1 MAINLKFRILLM
13 IVGSNFLYGNCH
25 KENCK
30 MATYNFKLGVK
41 ATPNLDSLY
50 SGDTIWLDINEP
62 SLLHDFQSGA
72 TINFSNATNLG
83 SNIGF
88 QEVLSATQ
96 FRNAANDFSYKLI
109 FGVETNNANPQLFRE
124 YLFAEQNGNYL
135 FKLGVVPRAIGVYR
149 LVFGNAANVVR
160 NNSNCEKASF
170 QIDFQQ
176 TDQHFYLYPGGA
188 GTPPGGGAYY
198 FKVK

>member
-1 MAINLKFRILLM
+1 MGIRLNIFLFV
-13 IVGSNFLYGNCH
+13 IVLS
-25 KENCK
+25 
-30 MATYNFKLGVK
+30 ATYATCKKDCIKANYTFKLGVK
-41 ATPNLDSLY
+41 ATPNLDSVLV
-50 SGDTIWLDINEP
+50 GDTIWLDINE
-62 SLLHDFQSGA
+62 SNTLQNIETGTF
-72 TINFSNATNLG
+72 INFSNATNLG

-96 FRNAANDFSYKLI
+96 FRNAVADFSYKLI
-109 FGVETNNANPQLFRE
+109 YGIETANTNPSLFKE
-124 YLFAEQNGNYL
+124 YLFSEQNGRYL
-135 FKLGVVPRAIGVYR
+135 FRLGVIPARIGIYR

-160 NNSNCEKASF
+160 SNSNCEKASF

-176 TDQHFYLYPGGA
+176 TNQHFYLYPGGA